1 MMLEVQCVGWK
12 QLPLHTHDVDRQWF
26 AQNSQNEQDWT
37 YFKNCILV
45 RYYSW
50 RHLESKICQTSRPLC
65 PSRLPLCAHRERRLG
80 TRQMH
85 SGTSLLHYCVFT
97 ELCKWKILHICSSL
111 KTCTPGLFF
120 YLLHN
125 FLSKHNIFS
134 SGIMIFKQLCK
145 YRPPPLSP
153 ISSPHPSQK
162 NSIDDFNYSLN
173 YCCSTGLLCGL
184 WTIVIIDLIC
194 GCWTIFFPGNKNKYH
209 I

>member
-1 MMLEVQCVGWK
+1 MLV
-12 QLPLHTHDVDRQWF
+12 PIDDVRVSIASLLLRRFVFRMAEASAKPVTGDTPQGTMGR
-26 AQNSQNEQDWT
+26 
-37 YFKNCILV
+37 V
-45 RYYSW
+45 
-50 RHLESKICQTSRPLC
+50 QTSRPLS
-65 PSRLPLCAHRERRLG
+65 PSRLPLRAHRERRLG